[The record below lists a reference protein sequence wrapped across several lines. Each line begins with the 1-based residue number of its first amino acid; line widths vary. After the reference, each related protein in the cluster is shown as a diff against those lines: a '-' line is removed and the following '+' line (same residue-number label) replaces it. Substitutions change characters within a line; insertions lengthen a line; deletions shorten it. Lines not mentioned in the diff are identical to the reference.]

1 MRFRK
6 IFTYSVLLFLFPF
19 VSFAGNTLT
28 GRITDK
34 NGEPLAGAVVEITD
48 LKVGAAADTNGI
60 FHLAE
65 LPKGTFSVEVHLIGF
80 ATATES
86 VVILGDTRK
95 DFILSDNIIERNE
108 VVVTGAS
115 LATGERR
122 SITPIQS
129 LSLKQLHENAST
141 NVIDAITSLP
151 GVTALSTGPAISKPV
166 IRGLGYNR
174 IITLN
179 DGVRQEG
186 QQWGDEHGIEID
198 DYNVTRV
205 EVLKGPASLAFG
217 SDALAGVI
225 NIISNPEYP
234 EGSIKGNI
242 TGNFQ
247 TNSGLAAGHA
257 DLGGMKNGISWNAYV
272 TEKAAHD
279 YHNAYDGYVFNSRFQ
294 NTNYGASMGINKKWG
309 SSKLY
314 FTAFNQHLG
323 LVEGDRDSA
332 TGKFTY
338 TDRDNM
344 TVIASDANSKSYKM
358 NTPYQHIQHYKW
370 VLDNSIYLDNGGR
383 VSMTLGYQCN
393 IREEFSDA
401 ATPQIPGLSLLLQTA
416 TYDLK
421 YFLPQKK
428 DWHISTG
435 INGMSQWNANRGD
448 EFLVPD
454 YRLFDGGLY
463 TMAKRDWDKWS
474 VSGGLRLDVRY
485 LSTYR
490 KLEDEIFKQSSSTQS
505 ATITYQLFY
514 PFSDYFVNGSGSIGA
529 AYNIDKASIIKLNF
543 STGYRTPNIAELAAN
558 GVHEG
563 TIRYEYGNV
572 ELKPEN
578 SAQLDLGYSWH
589 SEHLLVNASIFDNY
603 IVNFIY
609 IRKMLGAD
617 GRDSVPTF
625 NNSNGYNAFIQN
637 QGTANLYGG
646 EFNIDYHPHPL
657 DWLHI
662 ENTFSYVRGKFVEKV
677 EGTNNL
683 PYMPPARWVFDL
695 RAQKRT
701 FGKRMK
707 NVYAKAGVDMNFAQ
721 NNVFEAY
728 GTETRA
734 KGYTLIDAG
743 VGADITD
750 KKHHTLC
757 TVTVSAQNI
766 MDVAYQNS
774 LSRLRY
780 APENY
785 VTGRTGVYNVGRNF
799 SAMVSVPLDIRK

>member
-1 MRFRK
+1 MNLRY
-6 IFTYSVLLFLFPF
+6 ILLIIVFLGLFPF
-19 VSFAGNTLT
+19 ISFAGNTFS
-28 GRITDK
+28 GKITDK
-34 NGEPLAGAVVEITD
+34 KGTPLPGAIIEIND
-48 LKVGAAADTNGI
+48 LKTGTAADSNGI
-60 FHLAE
+60 FFIGE
-65 LPKGTFSVEVHLIGF
+65 LPKGKFSVEVHLVGF
-80 ATATES
+80 ATNTELVDIS
-86 VVILGDTRK
+86 GDTKR
-95 DFILSDNIIERNE
+95 DFSLSDNIIERNE

-129 LSLKQLHENAST
+129 ISLKQLHENASS
-141 NVIDAITSLP
+141 NIIDAITSLP

-179 DGVRQEG
+179 NGVRQEG

-225 NIISNPEYP
+225 NIISNPDVP

-257 DLGGMKNGISWNAYV
+257 DIAGKKNGISWSAYI
-272 TEKAAHD
+272 TEKGSHD
-279 YHNAYDGYVFNSRFQ
+279 YHNAYDGYVLNSRFY
-294 NTNYGASMGINKKWG
+294 NANYGFSVGVNKKWG

-314 FTAFNQHLG
+314 FTSFNQHLG
-323 LVEGDRDSA
+323 LVEGERDSA
-332 TGKFTY
+332 TGKFTRQ
-338 TDRDNM
+338 DKDNSIL
-344 TVIASDANSKSYKM
+344 IASDADSKSYSM

-370 VLDNSIYLDNGGR
+370 VWDNSLYLKNGGR
-383 VSMTLGYQCN
+383 LAMTLGYQRN
-393 IREEFSDA
+393 IREEFADA
-401 ATPQIPGLSLLLQTA
+401 ATPETPGLSLLLQTA

-421 YFLPQKK
+421 YYLPQKS
-428 DWHISTG
+428 DWHITTG
-435 INGMSQWNANRGD
+435 LNGMSQWNYNKGN

-463 TMAKRDWDKWS
+463 AIAKRDWDKWS

-485 LSTYR
+485 ISTYR
-490 KLEDEIFKQSSSTQS
+490 KLQDALFKPG
-505 ATITYQLFY
+505 AMVTYQLFY
-514 PFSDYFVNGSGSIGA
+514 PFSDYFTNGSGSLGA
-529 AYNIDKASIIKLNF
+529 AYNVNDKATVKFNF

-578 SAQLDLGYSWH
+578 SAQFDLGFAWRT
-589 SEHLLVNASIFDNY
+589 EHLLVNVSLFDNY

-609 IRKMLGAD
+609 IRKMLATNGT
-617 GRDSVPTF
+617 DSIPTF
-625 NNSNGYNAFIQN
+625 NNDNGFNAFIQN
-637 QGTANLYGG
+637 QRNANLYGG
-646 EFNIDYHPHPL
+646 ELNIDYHPHPL
-657 DWLHI
+657 DWLHL
-662 ENTFSYVRGKFVEKV
+662 ENTISYVRGQFVGKV

-683 PYMPPARWVFDL
+683 PYMPPVRWLVDL
-695 RAQKRT
+695 RAQRKAL
-701 FGKRMK
+701 GKRLK
-707 NVYAKAGVDMNFAQ
+707 NVYAKAGIDMNFAQ

-728 GTETRA
+728 GTETKA

-743 VGADITD
+743 IGADITNS
-750 KKHHTLC
+750 KHHTLC
-757 TVTVSAQNI
+757 TVTIAAQNI

-780 APENY
+780 APVNN

-799 SAMVSVPLDIRK
+799 SAIVSIPLDFK